1 MELVVE
7 DGTGVPGADS
17 YVTIEEANLYHI
29 KMGNTDWESSTDLN
43 RKAAML
49 RKAAKYLDGTY
60 GNRIAGKSKTP
71 DQGLLFPMV
80 GAFYVDGTEV
90 DPDSVP
96 QVYKDAQCEVALLA
110 LQGVSLTTEVT
121 SGPRLKRRKTDVL
134 EKEWFEDSYTS
145 RPVFGWLDTILSP
158 LFMPLGD
165 DQTLQIGRIARA

>member
-1 MELVVE
+1 MELIVE
-7 DGTGVPGADS
+7 DGSGVPGADS
-17 YVTIEEANLYHI
+17 YVTIEEANLYHK
-29 KMGNTDWESSTDLN
+29 KMGNTDWESSTDPS
-43 RKAAML
+43 AML
-49 RKAAKYLDGTY
+49 RRAAKYLDGTY
-60 GNRIAGKSKTP
+60 RNRIAGTSKTS

-110 LQGVSLTTEVT
+110 AQGVSLTTEVT
-121 SGPRLKRRKTDVL
+121 SGPRLKRKKIDVL

-158 LFMPLGD
+158 LFLPLGD